1 MVSRASYLCL
11 MLKGEQNTN
20 YDWWDGIAQWLH
32 SRFQTSF
39 PGFEPDC
46 WKNEF
51 IISVSLPF
59 NNCSAIAHLE
69 KANNTS

>member
-51 IISVSLPF
+51 P
-59 NNCSAIAHLE
+59 
-69 KANNTS
+69 KNTNQESFSRFTGLWFILR

>member
-51 IISVSLPF
+51 PKK
-59 NNCSAIAHLE
+59 H
-69 KANNTS
+69 